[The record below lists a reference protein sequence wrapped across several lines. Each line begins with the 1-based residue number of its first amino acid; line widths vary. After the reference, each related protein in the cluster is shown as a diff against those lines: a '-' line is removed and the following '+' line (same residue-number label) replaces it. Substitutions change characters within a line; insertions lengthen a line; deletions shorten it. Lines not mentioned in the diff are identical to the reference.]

1 MLRRLTPY
9 LRRVPWWGWVI
20 AVLALGAI
28 GGSQPETEE
37 AAESVPPVQT
47 TAPVVPAEPVQ
58 PAEAVRSEEPSQ
70 ATTSYAA
77 DILAL
82 GSSPTDNAPT
92 ESSVEGDR
100 HYYTFDR
107 PDLGE
112 SVKSVW
118 ISPTNWWVNISG
130 MAFDHQQLGGAQG
143 TTFTEGPLKGLEQ
156 KSIIPDKELHIMTQ
170 EWAERV
176 WGQP

>member
-1 MLRRLTPY
+1 MGRLMPY

-20 AVLALGAI
+20 VVVLLFAGR
-28 GGSQPETEE
+28 SQPDTEE
-37 AAESVPPVQT
+37 AVAPVQTVQT
-47 TAPVVPAEPVQ
+47 TAPTEPVEPVQ
-58 PAEAVRSEEPSQ
+58 PVEP
-70 ATTSYAA
+70 ATNYAA

-82 GSSPTDNAPT
+82 GSSPTENAPT

-112 SVKSVW
+112 SVHSVW
-118 ISPTNWWVNISG
+118 ISPTNWWVKISG
-130 MAFDHQQLGGAQG
+130 VAFNHQQLGSVQG
-143 TTFTEGPLKGLEQ
+143 TTFAEGPLKGLEQ
-156 KSIIPDKELHIMTQ
+156 KSVHPDRVLHVMTQ
-170 EWAERV
+170 EWANRV

>member
-1 MLRRLTPY
+1 MRRLTPY

-37 AAESVPPVQT
+37 AVESIQPVQT

-58 PAEAVRSEEPSQ
+58 PAEAVQPEALAQ
-70 ATTSYAA
+70 TATSYAA
-77 DILAL
+77 GILAL

-92 ESSVEGDR
+92 ESSVEGNR
-100 HYYTFDR
+100 YYYTFDR

-118 ISPTNWWVNISG
+118 ISPTNWWVKISG
-130 MAFDHQQLGGAQG
+130 VAFDYHQLGSLSGDR
-143 TTFTEGPLKGLEQ
+143 FSEGPLQGLIMN
-156 KSIIPDKELHIMTQ
+156 STIPDRMVSVQTQ
-170 EWAERV
+170 EWADFINNL
-176 WGQP
+176 P